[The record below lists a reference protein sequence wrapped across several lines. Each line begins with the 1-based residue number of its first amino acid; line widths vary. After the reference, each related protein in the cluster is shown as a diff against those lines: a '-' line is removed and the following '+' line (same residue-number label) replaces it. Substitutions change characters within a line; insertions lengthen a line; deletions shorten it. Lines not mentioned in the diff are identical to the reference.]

1 MAWADRTRRDRGST
15 GSRWPLGVGRV
26 RRWDREGCVSGGTG
40 VDQVKIVWTNA
51 TEEQLKQDY
60 EALLAAHKKALKE
73 ELTWDWFGGTITING
88 RTYQVA

>member
-1 MAWADRTRRDRGST
+1 
-15 GSRWPLGVGRV
+15 
-26 RRWDREGCVSGGTG
+26 
-40 VDQVKIVWTNA
+40 VKIIWTNA

-60 EALLAAHKKALKE
+60 EALLAAHEKALKE